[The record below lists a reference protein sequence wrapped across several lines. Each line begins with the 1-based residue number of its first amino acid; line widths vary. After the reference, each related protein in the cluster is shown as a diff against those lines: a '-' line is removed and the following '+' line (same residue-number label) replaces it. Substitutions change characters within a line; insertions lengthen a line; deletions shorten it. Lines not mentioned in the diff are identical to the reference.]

1 MENQKT
7 IEFGADV
14 VHANMEMSENDN
26 FIVTMLRVGNTA
38 KVELYLGKI
47 DSEEKKV
54 IQLAEL
60 ENLNLLLCFVDQIKW
75 DRRTKVFN
83 FFKIENNKIV
93 KVYL

>member
-54 IQLAEL
+54 I
-60 ENLNLLLCFVDQIKW
+60 
-75 DRRTKVFN
+75 
-83 FFKIENNKIV
+83 
-93 KVYL
+93 